1 VTLKKFP
8 DEVLN
13 GLGSLAGVI
22 VGDLADKDPLSRK
35 VMDSIVSFRK
45 DAITFA
51 KASEQA
57 FYNARQLPFDWVK

>member
-1 VTLKKFP
+1 
-8 DEVLN
+8 
-13 GLGSLAGVI
+13 
-22 VGDLADKDPLSRK
+22 LSRK